1 MVDHQP
7 GYTQPAGVHGQLDEM
22 EPAGPPTAGPRGG
35 VRLAA
40 PTVALLGAATPHK
53 GS

>member
-1 MVDHQP
+1 MVHHQP

-22 EPAGPPTAGPRGG
+22 EPAGPPAAGPRGG
-35 VRLAA
+35 GRLAA
-40 PTVALLGAATPHK
+40 PTVALPGAAPPHE